1 MPIFKFECPVCGR
14 QRERICAWDDH
25 AICGYCLQRMIK
37 LPSLFGVCIA
47 GNVGPKLRTR
57 VALSDE
63 MEKQGMSTPLYAS
76 ELEKDQVRW
85 ASKKV
90 GLK

>member
-1 MPIFKFECPVCGR
+1 MPIFDFECPSCKRQQSELCDWNTIIVCR
-14 QRERICAWDDH
+14 TCRSC
-25 AICGYCLQRMIK
+25 MKK
-37 LPSLFGVCIA
+37 LPSSFGIAIA